1 MAPLSSKGRS
11 AMAKGQ
17 KRSSREIRKPK
28 QAKVSPKVEGSFG
41 AQMKQAA
48 NANVPGGKS
57 KG

>member
-1 MAPLSSKGRS
+1 
-11 AMAKGQ
+11 MAKGQ

-28 QAKVSPKVEGSFG
+28 QAKVSPKVEGSLG

-48 NANVPGGKS
+48 NANVPSGKS